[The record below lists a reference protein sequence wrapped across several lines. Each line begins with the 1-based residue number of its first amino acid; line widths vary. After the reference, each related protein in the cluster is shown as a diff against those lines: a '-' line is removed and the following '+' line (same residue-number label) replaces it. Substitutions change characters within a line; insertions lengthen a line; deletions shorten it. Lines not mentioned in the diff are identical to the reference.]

1 MVLKE
6 LKYQIP
12 IMFNFYNVID
22 TVKEFGDFVQD
33 IDPNSY
39 FVNNS
44 DFTYIKNTKLYRLY
58 DKYSAILGVNE
69 NNIETCAI
77 SDKSIDE
84 IIEVLNSK
92 MLNTDTFIEISK
104 ELLKKI
110 RMDTIHYV
118 LELYNE
124 TKDMLDKEADNIV
137 NDNRLKVSSQDM
149 IDSIDDQ
156 FSNTTVG
163 IVDYI
168 YSNGI
173 KYTLHNPCKG
183 IYAICKNDKNKEIRF
198 IEKTKFYDLLNNFR
212 ESTIENYW
220 NLIADDLYKEIM
232 NDANVIFMLSN
243 RIENLELLLNYNDY
257 SINGRK
263 ASLRERYRVKK
274 LLKNSK
280 IIS

>member
-12 IMFNFYNVID
+12 IMFNFYSVID

-33 IDPNSY
+33 IDPNAY

-44 DFTYIKNTKLYRLY
+44 NFTYIKNAKLYRLY
-58 DKYSAILGVNE
+58 DKYSVLLGVNE

-77 SDKSIDE
+77 SNKSIDE
-84 IIEVLNSK
+84 IIQVLDSK
-92 MLNTDTFIEISK
+92 MLDIDDFIEISK
-104 ELLKKI
+104 ELLNKI
-110 RMDTIHYV
+110 RMDTIHHV

-124 TKDMLDKEADNIV
+124 TKDMLDKEADNIIK
-137 NDNRLKVSSQDM
+137 DNELKISTQDL

-198 IEKTKFYDLLNNFR
+198 IEKTKFSDLLNNLR

-243 RIENLELLLNYNDY
+243 RIESLELLLNYNDY
-257 SINGRK
+257 SINGGK
-263 ASLRERYRVKK
+263 ASLKERYRVKK